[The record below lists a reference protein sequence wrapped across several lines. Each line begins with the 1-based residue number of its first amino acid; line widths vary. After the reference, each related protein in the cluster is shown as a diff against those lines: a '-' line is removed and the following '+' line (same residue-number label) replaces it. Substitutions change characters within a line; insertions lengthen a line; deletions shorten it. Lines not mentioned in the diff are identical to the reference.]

1 LPRYNFP
8 LIDRAHVFAIDNQA
22 EAHFDTGVVQH
33 TVLMGVDY
41 LRSRNDYRSGFG
53 SAPSIDIFDPVYGAP
68 LPAAPF
74 TTHTDNLLE
83 QMATRSTLL
92 GSVWR
97 MKMTLIRAVAAW
109 TGWQFD

>member
-22 EAHFDTGVVQH
+22 EAHVDTGVVQH
-33 TVLMGVDY
+33 TVLM
-41 LRSRNDYRSGFG
+41 
-53 SAPSIDIFDPVYGAP
+53 
-68 LPAAPF
+68 
-74 TTHTDNLLE
+74 
-83 QMATRSTLL
+83 
-92 GSVWR
+92 VWR